1 MGMYWMVEYDK
12 AKKTGSD
19 SHQHGAQVYTLY
31 PAQRLGRVLSREV
44 TVFDLVLGRTYW
56 LLRWG
61 WMSRSNQDQENWFDN
76 HCKDPGKR
84 EMVMGGGEP
93 RQGKEG
99 RIPDE
104 RMDIC
109 VGRG

>member
-1 MGMYWMVEYDK
+1 MGMDQQKRSE
-12 AKKTGSD
+12 
-19 SHQHGAQVYTLY
+19 
-31 PAQRLGRVLSREV
+31 SR
-44 TVFDLVLGRTYW
+44 
-56 LLRWG
+56 
-61 WMSRSNQDQENWFDN
+61 NWFDN

-93 RQGKEG
+93 RQGREG

-109 VGRG
+109 VGRDRWTELTEREKRAAI